1 MPATMSNANYFATE
15 QENPA
20 PETTADIAQDQ
31 QRLREIAARV
41 EQLRSE
47 TLERIASRGRDHAGI
62 LQQSLERDV
71 ELNEMAAR
79 LRQLD
84 RMGPSACLGFMENA
98 STGERH
104 YIGRI
109 GLSDDQGKQLMLDWR
124 APAAE
129 PFFAATHEN
138 SYGLVMRRRY
148 RWRRQLITD
157 YWDEVFDSS
166 LLASHARLD
175 DHSSFLA
182 SLGSKR
188 SPKMQ
193 DVLSTIQT
201 DQDAIIRSSSQ
212 GALVVDGGPGTGKT
226 VVALHRAAYLLYADP
241 RLRSQGGRVLVVSP
255 HQAYSAYVSDILP
268 NLGEDEVLI
277 STLSNI
283 VSIGDD
289 LPAEADPEVQRIK
302 ASTAMLKTIER
313 AVTVFQEPPAT
324 DQTVDLAEGRVTISA
339 QLWRNA
345 LDMIERKIPHNEA
358 RMALREAL
366 IDILLPAED
375 STADTHALFRAE
387 LERSTSLEGILNE
400 YWPVLDPINLL
411 RAVLG
416 NDALLRYS
424 AQELTDEEINHL
436 LANPASDSWTAADY
450 PLIDLARFLI
460 GDPDSEAKQ
469 REERS
474 RRHAERSQWKNVI
487 DDLIA
492 SADDKEDLSSQLMH
506 QDLQEQLLSQGM
518 ESPERSIS
526 FDGPFSHVIIDEAQ
540 DLTDA
545 QWAMIQRRCPSG
557 SLTIVGD
564 RAQAAEGFTRSWEQ
578 RLDDIGIRNI
588 TIAPLQVN
596 YRSTAQ
602 IMEAAAQ
609 QILPYMPEANVPRS
623 LRSDGVPVRYARP
636 ADLSSILD
644 QWLDE
649 NSEGTAVVIGAPGF
663 AAPDRASSLSP
674 EHAKGLEFDLV
685 LVNLP
690 ENFGTGLSG
699 AVRRYVAMT
708 RATAQLV
715 VFTEQ

>member
-1 MPATMSNANYFATE
+1 VPATMSNANYFATE
-15 QENPA
+15 QQNPA
-20 PETTADIAQDQ
+20 PEISNDIAQDE
-31 QRLREIAARV
+31 QRLSEIAARV

-47 TLERIASRGRDHAGI
+47 TLERIASRGRDHAGV

-71 ELNEMAAR
+71 ELNEMATR
-79 LRQLD
+79 LRQLE
-84 RMGPSACLGFMENA
+84 RMGPNACLGFMEEV

-109 GLSDDQGKQLMLDWR
+109 GLSDAQGKQLMLDWR
-124 APAAE
+124 TPVAE

-138 SYGLVMRRRY
+138 NYGLLMRRRY

-157 YWDEVFDSS
+157 YWDEVFDTS

-201 DQDAIIRSSSQ
+201 DQDAIIRSSSK

-241 RLRSQGGRVLVVSP
+241 RLRSRGGRVLVVSP
-255 HQAYSAYVSDILP
+255 HEAYSAYVSDILP

-289 LPAEADPEVQRIK
+289 LPAEADPEVRRIK
-302 ASTAMLKTIER
+302 ASTAMLSAIER

-324 DQTVDLAEGRVTISA
+324 DQVIELAEGQVTISA

-345 LDMIERKIPHNEA
+345 MDMIEQQVPHNEA
-358 RMALREAL
+358 RMALREAI
-366 IDILLPAED
+366 IDLLLPEQD
-375 STADTHALFRAE
+375 STADTNALFRAE
-387 LERSTSLEGILNE
+387 LESSTSLDGILDE

-424 AQELTDEEINHL
+424 AQELTNEEIDHL
-436 LANPASDSWTAADY
+436 LAHPASNTWTAADY

-469 REERS
+469 REELTRKQ
-474 RRHAERSQWKNVI
+474 AERHKWKNVI

-506 QDLQEQLLSQGM
+506 QDLQEQLLSQSM

-564 RAQAAEGFTRSWEQ
+564 RAQAVQGFTRSWEQ
-578 RLDDIGIRNI
+578 RLGDIGIRNI
-588 TIAPLQVN
+588 NISPLQVN

-609 QILPYMPEANVPRS
+609 QILPHMPTANIPRS
-623 LRSDGVPVRYARP
+623 LRSDGAPVRYAQP
-636 ADLSSILD
+636 AELGSILN
-644 QWLDE
+644 QWLAE
-649 NSEGTAVVIGAPGF
+649 NSEGTAAVIGAPGF
-663 AAPDRASSLSP
+663 TAPDRTSSLTP

-715 VFTEQ
+715 VLTEK